1 MLSLKNREINPSP
14 RTIGSHP
21 DPNKSLCPG
30 MGKAKQRHAGAQSS
44 KTQRKAPS
52 KLPNGHN
59 KKRPGGSSKQSTQIS
74 PAIIPFLPT
83 DRILLVGEGDFSF
96 SVSLFKAHGCASL
109 VATSFDDRS
118 TLFSKHPQAEVHIQS
133 LEAEAECKVLYG
145 VDATK
150 LGKVGIKGSGGKDV
164 RKALF
169 DKIVFNF
176 PHVGGLTKDV
186 DRQIRHNQEL
196 LLGFMDAAKPL
207 LTPGGAVVVTIF
219 EGEPYQ
225 RWDLRGLGRQKG
237 FKVERSFRFQ
247 ASVYPDYKHARTLGN
262 IDGGRGWKGEDRLAR
277 TFMMVPNE
285 VQSAQKAQARSKSK
299 KRKREDTDSESEG

>member
-1 MLSLKNREINPSP
+1 MENYFISG
-14 RTIGSHP
+14 THP
-21 DPNKSLCPG
+21 PPLLCPS
-30 MGKAKQRHAGAQSS
+30 MGKAKYRHASAQSS
-44 KTQRKAPS
+44 KTQRNSSSTPA
-52 KLPNGHN
+52 NGHN
-59 KKRPGGSSKQSTQIS
+59 KKRPAGSSKQSTQIS
-74 PAIIPFLPT
+74 PATIPFLPT

-96 SVSLFKAHGCASL
+96 SVSLLKTQGCASL

-118 TLFSKHPQAEVHIQS
+118 TLSSKYPQSDAHIQL
-133 LEAEAECKVLYG
+133 LEAKTECKVLYS

-169 DKIVFNF
+169 DKIGFNF

-186 DRQIRHNQEL
+186 DRQVRHNQDL

-247 ASVYPDYKHARTLGN
+247 ASVYPEYKHARTLGN

-277 TFMMVPNE
+277 TFVLVTNDMQTARTGQT
-285 VQSAQKAQARSKSK
+285 QSKGK